1 MNQRKKSEVRSEKK
15 EIQHVNICGI
25 QNRTMAKVPA
35 LNTYIRKDKWSQ
47 INTLSFQFKRGE
59 KEEPLHTYQNIQILK
74 EEQYHVGEYVE
85 ELELS

>member
-59 KEEPLHTYQNIQILK
+59 KEEPLHTY
-74 EEQYHVGEYVE
+74 
-85 ELELS
+85 